1 MTSPTANRKA
11 PLSVTIVFCVSLIG
25 TILGNIS
32 IGSLPLDQLRD
43 LADSQAFADV
53 FNSSMALMHYATS
66 SASAMISSTDSTN
79 NDHPTSVERT
89 TYQGKAWI
97 PVHCPTHMSKR
108 NESGSFDPNRDLA
121 ESPKKFIK
129 KHPQFWISLHKQNFD
144 RLRWA
149 SIMNR
154 GEYYETGITHQFGE
168 ILANKTPGLVLDIG
182 MNIGWFTLLA
192 RAYGHRVAGFEP
204 NPIMHFRVCES
215 LNLNGW
221 NNDSMIQMFP
231 YGLGVEL
238 GTFNLTTGQNPGK
251 SSFYENKLAKRSRR
265 PIPVQVTTLDH
276 VANQEGWLS
285 STEHSDNG
293 KERSEDTPTIH
304 LMKID
309 VEGFEPFVLQG
320 GQQLLSSGRVANIIL
335 ENGNEDTELMIG
347 VLVRLYEAGYR
358 LKLISNTNGQ
368 PYKMAKIDSL
378 HEEIKNQIAAG
389 IDVNQTGPEIKQMVK
404 NTFNLWWTK
413 V

>member
-1 MTSPTANRKA
+1 M
-11 PLSVTIVFCVSLIG
+11 G

-32 IGSLPLDQLRD
+32 TGSLPLDQLRD
-43 LADSQAFADV
+43 LAESPAFAGA
-53 FNSSMALMHYATS
+53 FNSSIALIHYATS
-66 SASAMISSTDSTN
+66 SASTMISSIDNANDANPTN
-79 NDHPTSVERT
+79 EETAV
-89 TYQGKAWI
+89 YQGKTWN

-108 NESGSFDPNRDLA
+108 NDKGSIDPNRDLD

-154 GEYYETGITHQFGE
+154 GEYYETGITHQFGQ

-215 LNLNGW
+215 LQLNGW
-221 NNDSMIQMFP
+221 QNDSMIQMFP

-251 SSFYENKLAKRSRR
+251 SSFYENKLAKRSRK

-276 VANQEGWLS
+276 VADQEGWLLPL
-285 STEHSDNG
+285 EHSDNDT
-293 KERSEDTPTIH
+293 ERSEDSPTIH

-309 VEGFEPFVLQG
+309 VEGFEPFVLEG
-320 GQQLLSSGRVANIIL
+320 GQQLLSSGRVTNIIL
-335 ENGNEDTELMIG
+335 ENGNEDTRLMIG

-368 PYKMAKIDSL
+368 PYNKVKIDSL
-378 HEEIKNQIAAG
+378 HEEVKNQISAG
-389 IDVNQTGPEIKQMVK
+389 IDVNQAGPTIKLMVT